1 MSLLRD
7 HDWRIRYTP
16 EQGNLLDLVYV
27 PALRCAQNYD
37 RTTGYFNARALT
49 LAARGVEHLIANG
62 GRMRLIIGCTL
73 DEPEVTAIE
82 KGQSLRD
89 TVQAQ
94 LLASPLQPQR
104 PEESD
109 ALALLAWMVARGILE
124 TKVAIPCDGRRRP
137 LAASGPLFHEKSGIF
152 EDKTGDRIAFNGSLN
167 ETASGWTLNWESLNL
182 FRSWIEPERVAAEE
196 ESFARLWADRASRV
210 ITLDVPAAV
219 RQDLL
224 RFLAPDDRLPA
235 RLEPSEEALEHESLP
250 APAPKLPESKP
261 DPKAIDWDTRRRALW
276 GFIREA
282 PKLPAGGALVGE
294 ATAAVTPWPHQVR
307 AFHRLYDQWP
317 PRLLIADE
325 VGLGKTIQ
333 AGLLLRQAWLAGRA
347 SRILVMAPASVC
359 RQWQIEL
366 REKFNLNWPIYDGH
380 LLRWQPTPA
389 QPEGRELQVLR
400 TDWHRQPAVIVSS
413 HLLRRQDRFDE
424 VVNQAEPWDLV
435 VLDEAH
441 HARRRSLVNL
451 DDARPNAL
459 LRLMRAL
466 SPRSP
471 GLVLLTATPM
481 QVHPIEV
488 WDLLSL
494 LGLPDGWEGRAF
506 LDFFEMVA
514 HPNPSN
520 EAMDRIARLFVAA
533 ERRFGALDTASL
545 QRRIEGPSG
554 LRLRRVLEALRSEAS
569 IPRRMLG
576 AEDRQLALRVARQT
590 SPVSRLISRHTRSL
604 LRRYHER
611 GLISTRIASRNVE
624 DRFLAMSGG
633 ESRLYTALEDY
644 ITETYNKAAKEE
656 RSAIGFVLTIYR
668 RRLASSIRALALTLD
683 KHLQAVRHG
692 GSTGELLTAD
702 DREALETDV
711 DATDDADLDAAERA
725 ALAREEEGEIEDLLR
740 LARALPEDT
749 KLGALR
755 EAIAELSAGGHE
767 QVMVFTQFTDTMDLL
782 RESLAGDDALKLM
795 CFSGRG
801 GEIRGQDGSW
811 RVISRDETKRRFRQG
826 EAHVLLCTDAAAE
839 GLNFQFCGALI
850 NYDMPWNPMR
860 VEQRIGRIDR
870 LGQRFPEIQIVN
882 LHYEDSIE
890 ADVYR
895 ALGSRIDLFQAVVGK
910 LQPILSRLPS
920 LITAR
925 VLAGGARGEASRRQL
940 ADEVVQEADAA
951 EEQSFDLDA
960 ILEDDL
966 VMPPRPD
973 SPLTLGQIAVLMR
986 ETRLL
991 PPEVQLAELGGSD
1004 WSLRLPGM
1012 IRPVRVTADPA
1023 FYEEHAGSVELW
1035 SPGSPV
1041 FPEPEWADW
1050 RPEEGLPEFLSG
1062 GPARP
1067 EG

>member
-7 HDWRIRYTP
+7 QDWRIRYTP
-16 EQGNLLDLVYV
+16 EQGNLLDQVYV
-27 PALRCAQNYD
+27 PALQCAQTYD

-49 LAARGVEHLIANG
+49 LAARGVEYLIHNG

-73 DEPEVTAIE
+73 AEPEVAAIE

-89 TVQAQ
+89 TVEAQ

-104 PEESD
+104 PEETD
-109 ALALLAWMVARGILE
+109 ALALLAWMVARGVLE
-124 TKVAIPCDGRRRP
+124 TKVAIPCDSQRRP
-137 LAASGPLFHEKSGIF
+137 LAASGPLFHEKSGVF
-152 EDKTGDRIAFNGSLN
+152 EDKSGDKIAFNGSLN
-167 ETASGWTLNWESLNL
+167 ETAAGWTLNWESLNL

-219 RQDLL
+219 RQELL
-224 RFLAPDDRLPA
+224 RFLPPDDRRPPGLRPADTDGDCDPAIVPINSPALPV
-235 RLEPSEEALEHESLP
+235 
-250 APAPKLPESKP
+250 
-261 DPKAIDWDTRRRALW
+261 IDWDERRRAMW

-282 PKLPAGGALVGE
+282 PKLPGGGVLVGE
-294 ATAAVTPWPHQVR
+294 ATAAVTPWPHQIR

-333 AGLLLRQAWLAGRA
+333 AGLMLRQAWLAGRA

-359 RQWQIEL
+359 KQWQIEL

-380 LLRWQPTPA
+380 VLRWQPSPA
-389 QPEGRELQVLR
+389 QPEGRELPVLR
-400 TDWHRQPAVIVSS
+400 SEWHRQPVMIVSS

-424 VVNQAEPWDLV
+424 VINQAEPWDLV

-459 LRLMRAL
+459 LRLMRELA
-466 SPRSP
+466 PRLP

-481 QVHPIEV
+481 QVHPVEV

-494 LGLPDGWEGRAF
+494 LGMPEGWHARAF
-506 LDFFEMVA
+506 LDFFELVA

-520 EAMDRIARLFVAA
+520 EALDRVARLFTAA
-533 ERRFGALDTASL
+533 ERRFGALDPAQQ
-545 QRRIEGPSG
+545 QRRLEGVG
-554 LRLRRVLEALRSEAS
+554 AIRLRRVLDALRSDAS
-569 IPRRMLG
+569 IPRRMLSV
-576 AEDRQLALRVARQT
+576 EDRQLALRLARQA
-590 SPVSRLISRHTRSL
+590 SPVSCLISRHTRAL

-611 GLISTRIASRNVE
+611 GLIATRVATRIVE
-624 DRFLAMSGG
+624 DRFLDMSEG
-633 ESRLYTALEDY
+633 EAALYAELEDY
-644 ITETYNKAAKEE
+644 ITQTYNQAAQAE

-668 RRLASSIRALALTLD
+668 RRLASSIRALVLTLE
-683 KHLQAVRHG
+683 KHLEAVRR
-692 GSTGELLTAD
+692 GSATPDLLTPDDHDVLEAD
-702 DREALETDV
+702 IASS
-711 DATDDADLDAAERA
+711 DDADLDEAERA
-725 ALAREEEGEIEDLLR
+725 ALAREEASEIESLLR
-740 LARALPEDT
+740 LARSLPQDT

-755 EAIAELSAGGHE
+755 KAIIDLREAGHA

-782 RESLAGDDALKLM
+782 RDGLAVQDELKLM

-801 GEIRGQDGSW
+801 GEVRGLDGTW

-870 LGQRFPEIQIVN
+870 LGQRFPEIRIIN
-882 LHYEDSIE
+882 LHYDDSIE

-895 ALGSRIDLFQAVVGK
+895 ALASRIDLFQAVVGK

-925 VLAGGARGEASRRQL
+925 LLAGGARGEADRDQV
-940 ADEVVQEADAA
+940 AEQVAQEADAA
-951 EEQSFDLDA
+951 EQQSFDLDA

-966 VMPPRPD
+966 VMPQRLA
-973 SPLTLGQIAVLMR
+973 SPLVLQQIADLMRTPMLLPKDLQLSTLGTA
-986 ETRLL
+986 
-991 PPEVQLAELGGSD
+991 D

-1012 IRPVRVTADPA
+1012 AKPIRVTADPV
-1023 FYEEHAGSVELW
+1023 FYEQHSGSVELW
-1035 SPGSPV
+1035 SPGSPA
-1041 FPEPEWADW
+1041 FPEPEWAEW
-1050 RPEEGLPEFLSG
+1050 RPEQGVPKFSG
-1062 GPARP
+1062 
-1067 EG
+1067 

>member
-1 MSLLRD
+1 VSLLRD

-27 PALRCAQNYD
+27 PALRCAHTYD

-49 LAARGVEHLIANG
+49 LAARGVEYLIHNG

-73 DEPEVTAIE
+73 DEPEVQAIE
-82 KGQSLRD
+82 KGQSLRE
-89 TVQAQ
+89 TVEAQ

-104 PEESD
+104 PEETD
-109 ALALLAWMVARGILE
+109 ALALLAWMVAHGILE
-124 TKVAIPCDGRRRP
+124 TKVAIPCDAQRRP
-137 LAASGPLFHEKSGIF
+137 LPASGPLFHEKSGIF
-152 EDKTGDRIAFNGSLN
+152 EDKTGDKIAFNGSLN
-167 ETASGWTLNWESLNL
+167 ETAAGWTLNWESLNL
-182 FRSWIEPERVAAEE
+182 FRSWVEPERVAAEE
-196 ESFARLWADRASRV
+196 ESFGRLWADKANRV

-224 RFLAPDDRLPA
+224 RFLPADDRLPPGLQPTEQE
-235 RLEPSEEALEHESLP
+235 RDGFEPAVIDLVPP
-250 APAPKLPESKP
+250 APVVDLDE
-261 DPKAIDWDTRRRALW
+261 RRRALW

-282 PKLPAGGALVGE
+282 PRLPGGGTLVGE

-359 RQWQIEL
+359 KQWQIEL

-380 LLRWQPTPA
+380 VLRWQPTPA
-389 QPEGRELQVLR
+389 QPEGRELAVLR
-400 TDWHRQPAVIVSS
+400 SEWHRQPAVIVSS

-424 VVNQAEPWDLV
+424 VINQAEPWDLV

-441 HARRRSLVNL
+441 HARRRSLANL

-459 LRLMRAL
+459 LRLMRELA
-466 SPRSP
+466 PRVP

-488 WDLLSL
+488 WDLLAL
-494 LGLPDGWEGRAF
+494 LGLPDGWHGRAF
-506 LDFFEMVA
+506 LDFFELVA

-520 EAMDRIARLFVAA
+520 EALDRIARLFTAA
-533 ERRFGALDTASL
+533 ERRFGLRDPAQL
-545 QRRIEGPSG
+545 QRRLEGVG
-554 LRLRRVLEALRSEAS
+554 ALRLRRVLDALRSEAS
-569 IPRRMLG
+569 IPRRMLS
-576 AEDRQLALRVARQT
+576 AEDRQLALRIARQA
-590 SPVSRLISRHTRSL
+590 SPVSCLISRHTRAL

-611 GLISTRIASRNVE
+611 GLISTRVATRMVE
-624 DRFLAMSGG
+624 DRFLDMSEG
-633 ESRLYTALEDY
+633 EAALYAALEEY
-644 ITETYNKAAKEE
+644 ITQTYNKASKEE

-668 RRLASSIRALALTLD
+668 RRLASSTRALILTLD
-683 KHLQAVRHG
+683 KHLQAVRQG
-692 GSTGELLTAD
+692 GAVPDLLSAD
-702 DREALETDV
+702 DREALESDV
-711 DATDDADLDAAERA
+711 DAGDEADLDAAERA
-725 ALAREEEGEIEDLLR
+725 ALAREEAGEIETLLR
-740 LARALPEDT
+740 LARSLPEDT

-755 EAIAELSAGGHE
+755 EAIAELRAGGHA

-782 RESLAGDDALKLM
+782 RENLSGQDDLTLM

-811 RVISRDETKRRFRQG
+811 RTISRDETKRRFRQG

-870 LGQRFPEIQIVN
+870 LGQRFPEIRIIN

-910 LQPILSRLPS
+910 LQPILSKLPS

-925 VLAGGARGEASRRQL
+925 VLTGGSHGEAGRQQV
-940 ADEVVQEADAA
+940 AEEVAQEAAAA

-966 VMPPRPD
+966 VMPTRLTP
-973 SPLTLGQIAVLMR
+973 PLTLPQLGAVMHAP
-986 ETRLL
+986 ELL
-991 PPEVQLAELGGSD
+991 PTQLQLTPLGNAD

-1012 IRPVRVTADPA
+1012 SRPVRVTADPE
-1023 FYEEHAGSVELW
+1023 FFEQHAGSVELW

-1041 FPEPEWADW
+1041 FPEPEWAEW
-1050 RPEEGLPEFLSG
+1050 RPEQGTPPFLAAVC
-1062 GPARP
+1062 P
-1067 EG
+1067 

>member
-27 PALRCAQNYD
+27 PALRCAHSYD

-49 LAARGVEHLIANG
+49 LAARGVEYLIHNG

-73 DEPEVTAIE
+73 DEPEVRAIE
-82 KGQSLRD
+82 QGQSLRD
-89 TVQAQ
+89 TVEAQ

-104 PEESD
+104 PEETD

-124 TKVAIPCDGRRRP
+124 TKVAIPCDAQRRP

-152 EDKTGDRIAFNGSLN
+152 EDKSGDKIAFNGSLN
-167 ETASGWTLNWESLNL
+167 ETAAGWTLNWESLNL
-182 FRSWIEPERVAAEE
+182 FRSWVEPERVAAEE
-196 ESFARLWADRASRV
+196 ESFARLWADRAGRV
-210 ITLDVPAAV
+210 ITLDVPAAA

-224 RFLAPDDRLPA
+224 RFLPPDDRLPT
-235 RLEPSEEALEHESLP
+235 RLLP
-250 APAPKLPESKP
+250 HPDEREDESKTP
-261 DPKAIDWDTRRRALW
+261 VPSRDLRPATPVIDWDERRRALW

-282 PKLPAGGALVGE
+282 PKLPGGGALVGE

-333 AGLLLRQAWLAGRA
+333 AGLLLRQAWLARRA

-359 RQWQIEL
+359 KQWQIEL

-380 LLRWQPTPA
+380 VLRWQPTPA
-389 QPEGRELQVLR
+389 QPEGREVAVLR
-400 TDWHRQPAVIVSS
+400 SEWHRQPAVIVSS

-451 DDARPNAL
+451 ADARPNAL
-459 LRLMRAL
+459 LRLMRELA
-466 SPRSP
+466 PRVP

-488 WDLLSL
+488 WDLLAL
-494 LGLPDGWEGRAF
+494 LGLPDGWHDRAF
-506 LDFFEMVA
+506 LDFFELVA

-520 EAMDRIARLFVAA
+520 EALDRIARLFTAA
-533 ERRFGALDTASL
+533 ERRFGLRDPAQL
-545 QRRIEGPSG
+545 QRRLEGVG
-554 LRLRRVLEALRSEAS
+554 ALRLRRVLDALRSEAS
-569 IPRRMLG
+569 IPRRMLS
-576 AEDRQLALRVARQT
+576 AEDRQLALRVARQA
-590 SPVSRLISRHTRSL
+590 SPVSCLISRHTRAL

-611 GLISTRIASRNVE
+611 GLISTRVATRRVE
-624 DRFLAMSGG
+624 DRFLDMSEG
-633 ESRLYTALEDY
+633 EAALYAALEDY
-644 ITETYNKAAKEE
+644 ITQTYNKASKEE

-668 RRLASSIRALALTLD
+668 RRLASSIRALILTLD
-683 KHLQAVRHG
+683 KHLQAVRQG
-692 GSTGELLTAD
+692 GAVPDLLSAD
-702 DREALETDV
+702 DRETLEW
-711 DATDDADLDAAERA
+711 DADAGDEADLDAAERA
-725 ALAREEEGEIEDLLR
+725 ALAREEAGEIETLLR
-740 LARALPEDT
+740 LARGLPEDT

-755 EAIAELSAGGHE
+755 ETIAELRAGGHA

-782 RESLAGDDALKLM
+782 RENLSGQDDLKLM

-801 GEIRGQDGSW
+801 GEIRSQDGSW

-870 LGQRFPEIQIVN
+870 LGQRFPEIRIIN

-910 LQPILSRLPS
+910 LQPILSKLPS
-920 LITAR
+920 LISAHVLTGATRDEAAR
-925 VLAGGARGEASRRQL
+925 REVLE
-940 ADEVVQEADAA
+940 EVAQEADAA
-951 EEQSFDLDA
+951 EEQGFDLDA
-960 ILEDDL
+960 ILEDDM
-966 VMPPRPD
+966 VMPARPE
-973 SPLTLGQIAVLMR
+973 PLLNLAQLGALMR
-986 ETRLL
+986 APELL
-991 PPEVQLAELGGSD
+991 PPQIQLQPLGNAD

-1012 IRPVRVTADPA
+1012 AQAVRVTTDPA

-1041 FPEPEWADW
+1041 FPEPEWAEW
-1050 RPEEGLPEFLSG
+1050 RPEQGFPRF
-1062 GPARP
+1062 PD
-1067 EG
+1067 